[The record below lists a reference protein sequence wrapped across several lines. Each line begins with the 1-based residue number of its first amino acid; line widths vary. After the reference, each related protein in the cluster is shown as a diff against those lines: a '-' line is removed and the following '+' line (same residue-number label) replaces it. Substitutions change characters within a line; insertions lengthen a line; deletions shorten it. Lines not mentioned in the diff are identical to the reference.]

1 MPRPILC
8 LPALCLPL
16 LVLACGN
23 YTGQNGLNAYPDGY
37 IPIPLYEAG
46 PPVMFDGTIPKDAP
60 GSREGSADA
69 PVDVAVETTKE
80 AAADAP
86 SEGAVEASPD
96 APRDGAGPG

>member
-1 MPRPILC
+1 
-8 LPALCLPL
+8 LPALSLPL

-23 YTGQNGLNAYPDGY
+23 NTGQNGLNAYPDGY

-46 PPVMFDGTIPKDAP
+46 PPVMFDGTFPKDAHGE
-60 GSREGSADA
+60 GSKEGSADA
-69 PVDVAVETTKE
+69 PVDVAIEATKE
-80 AAADAP
+80 AAVDAP

>member
-1 MPRPILC
+1 MPRPTLC

-23 YTGQNGLNAYPDGY
+23 YAGQNGLKEYPDGY
-37 IPIPLYEAG
+37 IPVPVYEAG
-46 PPVMFDGTIPKDAP
+46 PPVVFDGSLDARRDAP
-60 GSREGSADA
+60 KEGSNEGSVDA
-69 PVDVAVETTKE
+69 PTDATKE

-96 APRDGAGPG
+96 GPRDGAGPG